1 MADNKKKFG
10 EFVAKIRDVGVAKSS
25 RFFIEM
31 PPPPFFMQDADQSKT
46 EMINLFCQSASLPG
60 MMLRTMIV
68 KDDGL
73 DRQVVIDKSYGEM
86 AFEFVADQDMVIK
99 QYFDDWVSKAVATR
113 GGTFAYSSE
122 YTVDTITINQMN
134 MAMDVVYSA
143 ILHDCYPVQVTD
155 LPLNTESRGFHRV
168 QVRFVYR
175 WWESNS
181 QGVNLSNVPDD
192 VSTFLE
198 NQSNRNVPGVA
209 QIRSMN
215 ANMKNGA
222 NMFKL
227 SGEGVIGDNLAKDVD
242 GQNFNFNF

>member
-1 MADNKKKFG
+1 MADDNKKRFG
-10 EFVAKIRDVGVAKSS
+10 DFVAKIRDIGVAKSS

-31 PPPPFFMQDADQSKT
+31 PPPPFFVQDVDQDRINI
-46 EMINLFCQSASLPG
+46 INLFCQSTSLPG
-60 MMLRTMIV
+60 MMLRTMSV

-73 DRQVVIDKSYGEM
+73 DRQVVIDKNYGET

-99 QYFDDWVSKAVATR
+99 QYFDDWVSKVVVSR

-122 YTVDTITINQMN
+122 YTVDSITINQMN

-155 LPLNTESRGFHRV
+155 LPLSAESNGFHRV

-181 QGVNLSNVPDD
+181 QSLNLSNVPDD
-192 VSTFLE
+192 VSTFLQ
-198 NQSNRNVPGVA
+198 NQTNRNVPGVT
-209 QIRSMN
+209 QIRSLNSNQRN
-215 ANMKNGA
+215 AA
-222 NMFKL
+222 NIFAP
-227 SGEGVIGDNLAKDVD
+227 STDTSNSND
-242 GQNFNFNF
+242 QSFNFNF